1 MLSPSPR
8 IAAPRARTRK
18 AELQRASRRLQTNGV
33 WWNRMMSKT
42 GRRRQPSSALHQE
55 RKSRKINK
63 LQQNAA
69 TTKTKRGLALYVASL
84 FQIANREKNG
94 SSVKCAR
101 NGSTSSAHQ
110 ATTGSFVPTVNQA
123 RTRTVTSCHVM
134 SHRNGENITVM
145 PFNYDICFNIMLY
158 TTIIGTVLA

>member
-1 MLSPSPR
+1 MHP
-8 IAAPRARTRK
+8 
-18 AELQRASRRLQTNGV
+18 ELVRGRLNLRRASRRLQTNGV
-33 WWNRMMSKT
+33 WWNKTTSKT
-42 GRRRQPSSALHQE
+42 GRRRQPSSALHRE
-55 RKSRKINK
+55 RKSRQRNK
-63 LQQNAA
+63 LHPKAA

-123 RTRTVTSCHVM
+123 RTRTITSCHAM
-134 SHRNGENITVM
+134 SHSNGENITVM
-145 PFNYDICFNIMLY
+145 PFNYDICFNIMVY
-158 TTIIGTVLA
+158 TTII